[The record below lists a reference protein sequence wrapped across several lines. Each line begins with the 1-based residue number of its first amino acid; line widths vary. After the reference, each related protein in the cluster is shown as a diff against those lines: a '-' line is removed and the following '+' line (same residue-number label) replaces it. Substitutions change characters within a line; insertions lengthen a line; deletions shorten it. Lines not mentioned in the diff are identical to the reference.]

1 MMSGLD
7 LKARADSAPYE
18 AAIEW
23 GDPIAVKPSLP
34 AVPPFKREFLP
45 TQLQDWAEDNSER
58 MDVPLDFIGIPAIVQ
73 AGGLLGR
80 RICIRPQMRTDWAEA
95 CNLWGAIIAKPG
107 AMKSPSLQE
116 TLKPLRRLEAEARKA
131 NDAAKNDFMAQ
142 EMAAKL
148 AGELARDEAKKL
160 VKAGDNDG
168 AAAAFANALAPTRPP
183 ELRYEVQNFTVEKLG
198 EICADNPMG
207 VIAVRDEIISLFS
220 DLEKPEKA
228 AERGFMLTGWGGDQ
242 PYTFD
247 RIMRGTVYIPSV
259 NISLIGTT
267 QPQKI
272 AQLISNSIRSQ
283 DDGMVQR
290 LQLLAWPDF
299 NGEWRDCDRYP
310 NASAKDAAFACYND
324 LARLDVQEVGGER
337 GQFDSD
343 DSVPF
348 LRFDNEAYQ
357 AFKAWRGP
365 WEAMLRDDDTIPALQ
380 SHFNKY
386 RGLIPRLAIIHH
398 LASGKHGPVALPAIE
413 NAIALADYLAA
424 HARRVYESASAQ
436 STDAAQ
442 AILRKIRS
450 GHLTDRF
457 TARDVKRPKWA
468 RLSDGPAV
476 EQGLEILVDNNW
488 ISPLPVSTGGRPSEQ
503 FLINPAARNA

>member
-1 MMSGLD
+1 MMDDLD
-7 LKARADSAPYE
+7 LKERAAQAPP
-18 AAIEW
+18 AFEW
-23 GDPIAVKPSLP
+23 GNPVPVKPTLP
-34 AVPPFKREFLP
+34 AVPPFKLEFLP
-45 TQLQDWAEDNSER
+45 IQLQGWAEDVGER
-58 MDVPLDFIGIPAIVQ
+58 MDVPLDFVGIPAIVQ

-80 RICIRPQMRTDWAEA
+80 RISIRPQMKTDWAEA

-107 AMKSPSLQE
+107 AMKSPCLQE
-116 TLKPLRRLEAEARKA
+116 VLKPLRKMEAEARKA
-131 NDAAKNDFMAQ
+131 NDAAKNNFAAM
-142 EMAAKL
+142 EMAAKV
-148 AGELARDEAKKL
+148 AGEVARDEAKKR
-160 VKAGDNDG
+160 VKAGDNEG
-168 AAAAFANALAPTRPP
+168 AAAAFASALAPTRPP

-207 VIAVRDEIISLFS
+207 VIAVRDEIISLFT

-228 AERGFMLTGWGGDQ
+228 AERGFMLSGWGGDQ

-247 RIMRGTVYIPSV
+247 RIMRGTVHIPAV

-310 NASAKDAAFACYND
+310 NAAAKEAAFACYND
-324 LARLDVQEVGGER
+324 LARLDVHEVGGER

-348 LRFDNEAYQ
+348 LRFDYEAYQ
-357 AFKAWRGP
+357 AFKSWRGSWLEP
-365 WEAMLRDDDTIPALQ
+365 MLRDDDTAPALQ
-380 SHFNKY
+380 SHFNKF

-398 LASGKHGPVALPAIE
+398 LASGKFGPVALPSIE
-413 NAIALADYLAA
+413 TAIALADYLAA
-424 HARRVYESASAQ
+424 HARRVYGCGSAQ
-436 STDAAQ
+436 STAAAQ
-442 AILRKIRS
+442 AILRKIR
-450 GHLTDRF
+450 GGDLQDCF
-457 TARDVKRPKWA
+457 TARDVKRHQWA
-468 RLSDGPAV
+468 GLSDGAVV
-476 EQGLEILVDNNW
+476 EQGLEMLVDNNW
-488 ISPLPVSTGGRPSEQ
+488 LRPVPVPTGGRPSEQ
-503 FLINPAARNA
+503 FLINPAAHNA

>member
-1 MMSGLD
+1 MAD
-7 LKARADSAPYE
+7 LNLKSRVDSAPL
-18 AAIEW
+18 AVDW
-23 GDPIAVKPSLP
+23 GDPIPVKPLLP
-34 AVPPFKREFLP
+34 AVPPFKIEFLP
-45 TQLQDWAEDNSER
+45 TQLQGFAGDIAER
-58 MDVPLDFIGIPAIVQ
+58 MDVPLDFVGIPAIVQ

-80 RICIRPQMRTDWAEA
+80 RICIRPQMQTDWAET

-107 AMKSPSLQE
+107 AMKSPALQE
-116 TLKPLRRLEAEARKA
+116 TIKPLRRLEAEARKI
-131 NDAAKNDFMAQ
+131 NEAAQKDYVSR
-142 EMAAKL
+142 EMAAKV
-148 AGELARDEAKKL
+148 ASDVAKAKAKKRIE
-160 VKAGDNDG
+160 AGDNDG
-168 AAAAFANALAPTRPP
+168 AAAAFASALAPTRPP

-228 AERGFMLTGWGGDQ
+228 AERGFMLEGWGGNQ

-247 RIMRGTVYIPSV
+247 RIMRGTIHIPAV

-310 NASAKDAAFACYND
+310 NAAAREAAFACYND
-324 LARLDVQEVGGER
+324 LARLDVREVGGER

-348 LRFDNEAYQ
+348 LRFDREAYQ
-357 AFKAWRGP
+357 AFVSWRGGWLEP
-365 WEAMLRDDDTIPALQ
+365 MLRDDDMAPALQ
-380 SHFNKY
+380 SHFNKF

-398 LASGKHGPVALPAIE
+398 LASGKFGPVGLSAIE

-424 HARRVYESASAQ
+424 HARRVYGCGSAQ
-436 STDAAQ
+436 STAAAQ
-442 AILRKIRS
+442 AILRKIR
-450 GHLTDRF
+450 GGDLQDCF
-457 TARDVKRPKWA
+457 TARDVKRHQWA
-468 RLSDGPAV
+468 GLSDGAVV
-476 EQGLEILVDNNW
+476 EQGLEMLVDNNW
-488 ISPLPVSTGGRPSEQ
+488 LRPVPVPTGGRPSEQ
-503 FLINPAARNA
+503 FLINPAAHNA